1 MHRRKFFEFLGGGA
15 AAAAVSGCVPVTVG
29 DLAVDT
35 DEQSDREFVIAYL
48 RKRLDAVDKR
58 NPRGGLEVD
67 RWMEDDFNICLKI
80 RGDGLWLHSA
90 QSVVKG

>member
-1 MHRRKFFEFLGGGA
+1 MNRRKFFGLVGGGTVA
-15 AAAAVSGCVPVTVG
+15 AASGCMTEGVG
-29 DLAVDT
+29 GLVGAADG
-35 DEQSDREFVIAYL
+35 QSDREFVIAYL